1 MPEVNFYL
9 KKPEP
14 IYNNKGDLIPWKK
27 SKDEHGNPIEIY
39 PDSCLSLIYLQ
50 MKYGGDKVTFSFNQT
65 IQRGYWDFKK
75 QRVKNNSKTTTR
87 GDQHI
92 NDLLDSLE
100 RICINS
106 HRSQLKNGQPDSRVI
121 KQALTEFVLGTSSTV
136 KNSLKQLIDRFISG
150 EILIQSGKR
159 RGMVKQPST
168 LKNYNL
174 TKNRL
179 LEFER
184 VKKIPLTYE
193 SITIDYYEKLLSFLR
208 SKKHADAA
216 GNSVRT
222 ISDSSIGNTIKDLKT
237 FMEVAVDREY
247 TTNMQFKK
255 KAFAKLTEETDAVYN
270 PWPEIMKLYRHD
282 FIDNNRLQETRDLYV
297 AGCCLSL
304 RFSDFN
310 AIEPENIVQSEGEY
324 YIKMITQKNGE
335 LVWIPCHPILLEIF
349 DKYPD
354 RPNRLPRSIS
364 NQKFN
369 QYIKEVFKAAGFTE
383 KGRLIDEPE
392 KELWECISSHTAR
405 RSGLTNLY
413 LDGFPVID
421 IMKISSHKT
430 EKAFLTYIK
439 VSKED
444 TAKRMGAAIK
454 KNWSQKLLRIAI

>member
-1 MPEVNFYL
+1 MPAVNFYL
-9 KKPEP
+9 KKPE
-14 IYNNKGDLIPWKK
+14 KK
-27 SKDEHGNPIEIY
+27 TG
-39 PDSCLSLIYLQ
+39 LSLIYLQ
-50 MKYGGDKVTFSFNQT
+50 FKYSKNRVVFTFNQ
-65 IQRGYWDFKK
+65 QVKPAAWSKK
-75 QRVKNNSKTTTR
+75 RMRVKNNSQVTAE
-87 GDQHI
+87 GDQHL
-92 NDLLDSLE
+92 NDFLDSLE
-100 RICINS
+100 RVCLAS
-106 HRSQLKNGQPDSRVI
+106 YRSQLKNGLPSKVII
-121 KQALTEFVLGTSSTV
+121 KQALTEFVLGTSGTV
-136 KNSLKQLIDRFISG
+136 KNSLKELIDRFISG

-193 SITIDYYEKLLSFLR
+193 SITIDYYEKLLNYLR
-208 SKKHADAA
+208 SKMHVDAA
-216 GNSVRT
+216 GKSVRT
-222 ISDSSIGNTIKDLKT
+222 ISDASIGNTVKDLKT
-237 FMEVAVDREY
+237 FMEVAADREY

-255 KAFAKLTEETDAVYN
+255 KAFAKLTEETDGVYN
-270 PWPEIMKLYRHD
+270 PWPEIMKLYRQD
-282 FIDNNRLQETRDLYV
+282 FSDNNRLEEIRDLYV

-310 AIEPENIVQSEGEY
+310 AIEPENRVLSEGEY
-324 YIKMITQKNGE
+324 YIKMITQKTKE

-349 DKYPD
+349 DKYKD
-354 RPNRLPRSIS
+354 RPNSLPRSIS

-369 QYIKEVFKAAGFTE
+369 QYIKEVFKSAGFTE
-383 KGRLIDEPE
+383 KGRLINEPE
-392 KELWECISSHTAR
+392 KELWECISSRTAR

-421 IMKISSHKT
+421 IMKISGHKT

-444 TAKRMGAAIK
+444 TAKRMGAVIK
-454 KNWSQKLLRIAI
+454 KNWSEKLLRIAS

>member
-1 MPEVNFYL
+1 M
-9 KKPEP
+9 
-14 IYNNKGDLIPWKK
+14 
-27 SKDEHGNPIEIY
+27 
-39 PDSCLSLIYLQ
+39 
-50 MKYGGDKVTFSFNQT
+50 
-65 IQRGYWDFKK
+65 
-75 QRVKNNSKTTTR
+75 RVKNNSQVTAE
-87 GDQHI
+87 GDQHL
-92 NDLLDSLE
+92 NDFLDSLE
-100 RICINS
+100 RVCLAS
-106 HRSQLKNGQPDSRVI
+106 YRSQLKNGLPSKVII
-121 KQALTEFVLGTSSTV
+121 KQALTEFVLGTSGTV
-136 KNSLKQLIDRFISG
+136 KNSLKELIDRFISG

-193 SITIDYYEKLLSFLR
+193 SITIDYYEKLLNYLR
-208 SKKHADAA
+208 SKMHVDAA
-216 GNSVRT
+216 GKSVRT
-222 ISDSSIGNTIKDLKT
+222 ISDASIGNTVKDLKT
-237 FMEVAVDREY
+237 FMEVAADREY

-255 KAFAKLTEETDAVYN
+255 KAFAKLTEETDGVYN
-270 PWPEIMKLYRHD
+270 PWPEIMKLYRQD
-282 FIDNNRLQETRDLYV
+282 FSDNNRLEEIRDLYV

-310 AIEPENIVQSEGEY
+310 AIEPENRVLSEGEY
-324 YIKMITQKNGE
+324 YIKMITQKTKE

-349 DKYPD
+349 DKYKD
-354 RPNRLPRSIS
+354 RPNSLPRSIS

-369 QYIKEVFKAAGFTE
+369 QYIKEVFKSAGFTE
-383 KGRLIDEPE
+383 KGRLINEPE
-392 KELWECISSHTAR
+392 KELWECISSRTAR

-421 IMKISSHKT
+421 IMKISGHKT

-444 TAKRMGAAIK
+444 TAKRMGAVIK
-454 KNWSQKLLRIAI
+454 KNWSEKLLRIAS